1 MAEQKHGP
9 RVAIVGAGITGLT
22 LAAALGRFGVT
33 CEVFEQAPELGEAG
47 AGLQLGPNAV
57 RLLYRLGLA
66 EDLAGAAVPSAG
78 IELRAWERG
87 EVIGRIP
94 LGDRC
99 EERFGAPYHL
109 LCRSDLHSALLRLL
123 PAGTVRLAKVCVGVN
138 ERPGGAELRFSDGTA
153 AEADLVVGADGIRSA
168 VRGHLVRDEPV
179 YSGQTVYRG
188 LAPADRTP
196 FPAGEPGSL
205 IWVGPGKH
213 FVCYPVAGG
222 RLVNFVATVPS
233 GHWSTE
239 SWSEPG
245 KIQDVLDAYTGWD
258 PTVRGI
264 VEATDTVTR
273 WALHVRESDFGWSR
287 QRITL
292 AGDAAHP
299 MLPFMAQGAS
309 QGIED
314 AFALAVCLRDAGP
327 SGIPVALQRYE
338 AARRPR
344 TALVQQRSND
354 MVRVFHDPQAPRSV
368 PEHSP
373 GQRDLLD
380 TVSWLFGHDAE
391 QVPTT

>member
-1 MAEQKHGP
+1 MAEHKHGP

-22 LAAALGRFGVT
+22 LAAALDRSGVT
-33 CEVFEQAPELGEAG
+33 CEVFERAPGLGETG
-47 AGLQLGPNAV
+47 AGIQLGPNAV
-57 RLLYRLGLA
+57 RLLHRLGLA
-66 EDLAGAAVPSAG
+66 DDLAKTAVPSAG
-78 IELRAWERG
+78 IELRSWERG

-99 EERFGAPYHL
+99 EERFGVPYYL
-109 LCRSDLHSALLRLL
+109 LRRSDLHAALLRLL
-123 PAGTVRLAKVCVGVN
+123 PAGTVRPGKACVAVD
-138 ERPGGAELRFSDGTA
+138 EHADGAELRFLDGTA
-153 AEADLVVGADGIRSA
+153 VEADLVVGADGIRSV
-168 VRGHLVRDEPV
+168 VRGCLTRDEPV

-196 FPAGEPGSL
+196 FPAGEWASL
-205 IWVGPGKH
+205 IWAGPGQH

-222 RLVNFVATVPS
+222 ELVNFVATVPS
-233 GHWSTE
+233 GRQPTE

-245 KIQDVLDAYTGWD
+245 EIRDVLEAYTGWD
-258 PTVRGI
+258 PTVLGI

-273 WALHVRESDFGWSR
+273 WALHVRESDFAWSR

-314 AFALAVCLRDAGP
+314 AFALAACLRDAER
-327 SGIPVALQRYE
+327 SGIPAALQRYE

-344 TALVQQRSND
+344 TVLVQQRSND
-354 MVRVFHDPQAPRSV
+354 MIRVFHDPDAPRPA
-368 PEHSP
+368 PEH
-373 GQRDLLD
+373 GDLLD